1 MGLLELLFGKV
12 EEAPR
17 MLTRPSAVAV
27 DKVEGGVYAT
37 CPGTLMRMEDLP
49 DPVFA
54 SGAMGVA
61 VGVKPSEGV
70 VYAPVSGYV
79 TIVTGT
85 LHALGLSADD
95 GTQVLIHVGVDT
107 VNMKG
112 DGFCCFV
119 EKGQHVWAG
128 EALMTMDLDK
138 IAKAGYSDVTITV
151 VTNSDDYASVTL
163 AAPGEVA
170 AGSLVMR
177 VSM

>member
-17 MLTRPSAVAV
+17 MPTRPSAVAV

-85 LHALGLSADD
+85 LHALGLSADE

-151 VTNSDDYASVTL
+151 VTNSDDYASVAS

-177 VSM
+177 ASM